1 MFVGTHALRFSHKE
15 LLTRN
20 PRHLSGYGNQGTR
33 TGLPTAFPSTLHDS
47 GNALARMASVPQSDG
62 VSTTYPEEL

>member
-1 MFVGTHALRFSHKE
+1 M
-15 LLTRN
+15 LTRN